1 MLKAAITAA
10 LLVSLT
16 ACVTPSGN
24 GGRPGDG
31 TTVIRMSRIGADKVQ
46 YRHVDAVNA
55 IRQSRGLAPV
65 ELNASLITAAQRHA
79 ADISAQN
86 RPWHFGSNGSSPL
99 DRVATAGY
107 AGTFVGENIS
117 ETFEDDFNTLDV
129 WMNDPLAAASILDA
143 QAKQMGI
150 AYHQDGSGK
159 LWWVQVFGG

>member
-10 LLVSLT
+10 LMVSLT
-16 ACVTPSGN
+16 ACVTPSGDS
-24 GGRPGDG
+24 GRPGDG
-31 TTVIRMSRIGADKVQ
+31 QTVIRMNRIGVDKVQ

-65 ELNASLITAAQRHA
+65 ALNAALITAAQRHA

-99 DRVATAGY
+99 DRFAAVGY
-107 AGTFVGENIS
+107 PGSFIGENIS

-129 WMNDPLAAASILDA
+129 WMNDPLAAASILDS
-143 QAKQMGI
+143 QATQMGI
-150 AYHQDGSGK
+150 AYHQDANGK